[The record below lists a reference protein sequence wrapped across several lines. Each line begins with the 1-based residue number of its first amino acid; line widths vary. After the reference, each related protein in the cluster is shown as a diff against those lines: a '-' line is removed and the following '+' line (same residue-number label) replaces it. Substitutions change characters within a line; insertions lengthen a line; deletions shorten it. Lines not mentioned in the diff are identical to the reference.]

1 MQQFNDLSVIGAAG
15 ETRTH
20 AAVISRPTPLAGEPL
35 HQLGYYRITK
45 ARYFCLL
52 LCQLS
57 YFADTAKVG
66 FEPTTHGLE

>member
-1 MQQFNDLSVIGAAG
+1 MFAGAVG

-20 AAVISRPTPLAGEPL
+20 AAVISRPTPLAGEPR
-35 HQLGYYRITK
+35 HQLEYYRITK

-52 LCQLS
+52 LYQLS
-57 YFADTAKVG
+57 YFTDTAKVG